1 MRRLASA
8 ALLTLLLHATAR
20 AQDAEA
26 DPRCSD
32 PSIVGAGLPGSD
44 ACEKVKDLFRYMNPQ
59 LGAMIAGGNA
69 TLGQGGTLGG
79 PGRFTVGLRANVLQ
93 ASIPVIDEVPVN
105 AGAAQRSVYETDDQF
120 VPMPVFD
127 GAVGIFRG
135 FPAGATHIGGVD
147 LLVNVAY
154 LPEIEDNGIE
164 ITTPDGSWKL
174 GLGARIGI
182 LEESLVMPGLSV
194 SYFRRDLPTVSLT
207 ARSGDDQVTMNELE
221 VETTAWRLVVSKSF
235 LAFGL
240 AAGIGR
246 DDYDTNT
253 EITYVVNDGLEVHTP
268 SEPIPLTQDISRT
281 NMFVDLSLNLTLLKL
296 VVEIGRVS
304 GDDVPTFNTI
314 DPGADEAKIYGA
326 LGLRLRI

>member
-1 MRRLASA
+1 MRRIASA
-8 ALLTLLLHATAR
+8 AVLSLVLATSGR

-32 PSIVGAGLPGSD
+32 PTIVGAGLPGSD

-105 AGAAQRSVYETDDQF
+105 AGVAQRSVYDTDDQL
-120 VPMPVFD
+120 VPMPVLD

-135 FPAGATHIGGVD
+135 FPAGATHVGGLD

-164 ITTPDGSWKL
+164 ITTPDGSWKF

-182 LEESLVMPGLSV
+182 LEESLLMPGVSV
-194 SYFRRDLPTVSLT
+194 SYLRRDLPTVSMT
-207 ARSGDDQVTMNELE
+207 ARSGDDQVTMNELQ

-235 LAFGL
+235 LVFGL

-253 EITYVVNDGLEVHTP
+253 EITYAVNDGLVVHTP
-268 SEPIPLTQDISRT
+268 SEPVPLAQDISRT
-281 NMFVDLSLNLTLLKL
+281 NMFVDLSLNLALLKL
-296 VVEIGRVS
+296 MVEIGRVS
-304 GDDVPTFNTI
+304 GGDVATFNAI
-314 DPGADEAKIYGA
+314 DPGADEAKIYGS